1 MPTSRGS
8 PAVRAIEKKGPEGL
22 RRRQVGDEVQNV
34 QDGVSHA
41 IVCAKPAPAQEETQG
56 LPGHPDH
63 HWTAEA
69 GPRRVRVCGQYR
81 LLRLRQF
88 NDGLMT
94 SCSGETG
101 GTNNICRLLLVTII
115 GS

>member
-1 MPTSRGS
+1 MHQAQAGGGVREDGGGEGDLPLQCQWNPHPLHHLEEGRG
-8 PAVRAIEKKGPEGL
+8 A
-22 RRRQVGDEVQNV
+22 
-34 QDGVSHA
+34 
-41 IVCAKPAPAQEETQG
+41 APAQEETQG

-63 HWTAEA
+63 YWTAEA

-81 LLRLRQF
+81 LLRSRQF